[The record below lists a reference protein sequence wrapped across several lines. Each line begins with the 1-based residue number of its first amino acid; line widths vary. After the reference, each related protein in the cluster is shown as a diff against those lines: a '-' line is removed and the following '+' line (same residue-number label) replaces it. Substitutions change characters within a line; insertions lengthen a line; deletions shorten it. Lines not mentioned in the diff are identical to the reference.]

1 MRYGTFFGVT
11 AVHLMFMTESEIDRI
26 FDITAPKADTLLMLH
41 NLYTEV
47 EALKAVFNDTPTSGV
62 PHVILTKDNTAQEV
76 TDLVAGFNVLL
87 GQKSVTPTNDSDD
100 FDFSSFDAGSDAK
113 QTTIDETDLSAL
125 DSFSAETT
133 SHFSSEDTDLS
144 TLSDQA
150 STDDSP
156 FANIFNDSDEDE
168 LNLLT
173 EKSANVPVKQYTD
186 LIEMGRSSPLAEKK
200 VRNILQL
207 SRYLMTHKEEFSAEE
222 SESIMQQISDL
233 PKIPSAV
240 ELPKQFIEMS
250 KALSPQSLDI
260 LKSLYVHMM
269 RKVKPKNSQST
280 VSLVDYVADKLKL
293 LLVSK
298 ITTMKQLYF
307 ASQSLFSM
315 DLTLIRWMNIISD
328 LNNIYLCQK
337 HVSTILGNVETL
349 IADCNETLGRTSNKK
364 EALQISEF
372 KEVSANY
379 LNIMMSNAQAVEIEA
394 MSVDWSNKLI
404 ELLGRTT
411 IPENYQEHVTLFFTT
426 LLKSGKLL
434 PLLGNVNN
442 LRMLAYIDIAMYRV
456 VTSEIGSKLNR
467 SLFEGQDN
475 SDLDTVVRIC
485 SPVYKEFTL
494 ETGVMGFQC
503 NYTPKLLNTL
513 NEVVTPLEKN
523 TSIQFSPESVNYR
536 LSSLLRKHL
545 KSLQKR
551 LYNYK

>member
-26 FDITAPKADTLLMLH
+26 FDITAPKVDTLLMLH

-76 TDLVAGFNVLL
+76 TDLVAGFNALL
-87 GQKSVTPTNDSDD
+87 EQKSVTPTNDSDD

-298 ITTMKQLYF
+298 ITTMKQL
-307 ASQSLFSM
+307 
-315 DLTLIRWMNIISD
+315 
-328 LNNIYLCQK
+328 
-337 HVSTILGNVETL
+337 
-349 IADCNETLGRTSNKK
+349 
-364 EALQISEF
+364 
-372 KEVSANY
+372 
-379 LNIMMSNAQAVEIEA
+379 
-394 MSVDWSNKLI
+394 
-404 ELLGRTT
+404 
-411 IPENYQEHVTLFFTT
+411 
-426 LLKSGKLL
+426 
-434 PLLGNVNN
+434 
-442 LRMLAYIDIAMYRV
+442 
-456 VTSEIGSKLNR
+456 
-467 SLFEGQDN
+467 
-475 SDLDTVVRIC
+475 
-485 SPVYKEFTL
+485 
-494 ETGVMGFQC
+494 
-503 NYTPKLLNTL
+503 
-513 NEVVTPLEKN
+513 
-523 TSIQFSPESVNYR
+523 
-536 LSSLLRKHL
+536 
-545 KSLQKR
+545 
-551 LYNYK
+551 